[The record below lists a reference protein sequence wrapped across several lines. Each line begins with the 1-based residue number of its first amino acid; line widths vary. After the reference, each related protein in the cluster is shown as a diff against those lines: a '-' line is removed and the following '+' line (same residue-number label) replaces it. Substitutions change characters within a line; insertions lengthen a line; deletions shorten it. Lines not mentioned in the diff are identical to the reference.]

1 MPSLTKDHTL
11 AASNVFE
18 IVHLPV
24 DFHVIKAAT
33 LLNLTTTTKSLDNWA
48 SLCILAGGSEREN
61 ILTILSTGYTGILC
75 PVTWTGSLPVEADH
89 YVAALIS
96 GKAGD
101 TFRLSAI
108 LWKIRL
114 DEKGEFRA
122 DP

>member
-1 MPSLTKDHTL
+1 VPTLTADHTL
-11 AASNVFE
+11 TVSNAYE

-24 DFHVIKAAT
+24 DFHVIKSAT
-33 LLNLTTTTKSLDNWA
+33 LQCLTTSSLSNDDWV
-48 SLCILAGGSEREN
+48 SLVILAGGIEREN
-61 ILTILSTGYTGILC
+61 IVCVLSTGYCGILT

-89 YVAALIS
+89 YIAALITGS
-96 GKAGD
+96 AAD
-101 TFRLSAI
+101 TFRLSSV